1 MKPSRSWRPNQAWL
15 RRVDFFLVSSVIVV
29 SLARCVRKRAL
40 RPLPCFMRSMCC
52 QPDEAGSAVQCLLPA
67 RTWSLSNSGESAQ
80 GDRMTVALVKEIAGK
95 INQQEGQQ
103 GPESGA
109 AMQGAA
115 RTDAGSGG
123 GAACLRLAS
132 RRPAVHMRCCAW
144 ISQWDVSVAWS
155 RRGGWVCAVRSA
167 LRPAPSPTVAR
178 HAEAT

>member
-1 MKPSRSWRPNQAWL
+1 
-15 RRVDFFLVSSVIVV
+15 
-29 SLARCVRKRAL
+29 
-40 RPLPCFMRSMCC
+40 
-52 QPDEAGSAVQCLLPA
+52 
-67 RTWSLSNSGESAQ
+67 
-80 GDRMTVALVKEIAGK
+80 MTVALVKEIAGK

-123 GAACLRLAS
+123 GAARLRLAS

-167 LRPAPSPTVAR
+167 LRPAPSPTVAK